1 MECIIDLN
9 VKILEDNTEKIQVS
23 FDLVMSF

>member
-1 MECIIDLN
+1 MEYIIDLN
-9 VKILEDNTEKIQVS
+9 VKILEDNTEQIQVS

>member
-1 MECIIDLN
+1 MEYITDLN
-9 VKILEDNTEKIQVS
+9 VKILEDNTEQIQVS

>member
-23 FDLVMSF
+23 LDLMMNF